1 MNDPYNLSTKVENPS
16 SNLSLPL
23 CDITQSLSI
32 ALPIPTSVKDPNNN
46 MSDDDDGE
54 RVNGCQMVTAKFL
67 YCMCLALR
75 A

>member
-23 CDITQSLSI
+23 CDITQGLSI

-54 RVNGCQMVTAKFL
+54 RE
-67 YCMCLALR
+67 
-75 A
+75 